1 VTDYA
6 NKTYW
11 ENLVKMSL
19 SRYFVMYALS
29 QKPMHG
35 YDISK
40 WIGEATKNCC
50 CPTEGSLYPMLKEF
64 EKGDYVTS
72 EALLV
77 SGRERKVYTLTEK
90 GLKALSMAKEV
101 WGSTADILQSTMQ
114 YNKDN
119 LLLCPVCNN
128 KT

>member
-1 VTDYA
+1 MTDFT

-40 WIGEATKNCC
+40 WIGEATNGCC
-50 CPTEGSLYPMLKEF
+50 YPTEGSLYPMLKEF
-64 EKGDYVTS
+64 EKGGYVTS
-72 EALLV
+72 QKTFV
-77 SGRERKVYTLTEK
+77 SGRERKVYTIAEK
-90 GLKALSMAKEV
+90 GLKALNVAKEV
-101 WGSTADILQSTMQ
+101 WGTTTNIIQATISCEDMIT
-114 YNKDN
+114 
-119 LLLCPVCNN
+119 
-128 KT
+128 

>member
-1 VTDYA
+1 MTDYT

-40 WIGEATKNCC
+40 WIGEVTKNCC
-50 CPTEGSLYPMLKEF
+50 RPTEGSLYPMLKEF
-64 EKGDYVTS
+64 VEGGYATNETIS
-72 EALLV
+72 V
-77 SGRERKVYTLTEK
+77 SGRERKVYTITDK
-90 GLKALSMAKEV
+90 GLQAFNVAKEV
-101 WGSTADILQSTMQ
+101 WGHTA
-114 YNKDN
+114 K
-119 LLLCPVCNN
+119 LLADSM
-128 KT
+128 

>member
-1 VTDYA
+1 MTDYTNRA
-6 NKTYW
+6 YW

-40 WIGEATKNCC
+40 WIGEITKGCC

-64 EKGDYVTS
+64 ENGDYVTNQTMV
-72 EALLV
+72 V
-77 SGRERKVYTLTEK
+77 SGRERKVYTLTEQ
-90 GLKALSMAKEV
+90 GMKALNMAREV
-101 WGSTADILQSTMQ
+101 WGSTADIIQATI
-114 YNKDN
+114 
-119 LLLCPVCNN
+119 
-128 KT
+128 TI

>member
-1 VTDYA
+1 MTDYTDKA
-6 NKTYW
+6 YW

-40 WIGEATKNCC
+40 WIGEATKGCC
-50 CPTEGSLYPMLKEF
+50 QPTEGSLYPMLKEF
-64 EKGDYVTS
+64 EKGGYVSSQT
-72 EALLV
+72 LTV

-90 GLKALSMAKEV
+90 GLQALSMGKEV
-101 WGSTADILQSTMQ
+101 WGSTADIIQATIQ
-114 YNKDN
+114 
-119 LLLCPVCNN
+119 
-128 KT
+128 

>member
-1 VTDYA
+1 VADYT
-6 NKTYW
+6 KKDYW

-40 WIGEATKNCC
+40 WIGEVTNGCC

-64 EKGDYVTS
+64 EKGGYVTS
-72 EALLV
+72 QAVTV
-77 SGRERKVYTLTEK
+77 SGRERKVYTLTER
-90 GLKALSMAKEV
+90 GIEAFSIGMEV
-101 WGSTADILQSTMQ
+101 WVSTADIIKAT
-114 YNKDN
+114 
-119 LLLCPVCNN
+119 VR
-128 KT
+128 

>member
-1 VTDYA
+1 MADYA
-6 NKTYW
+6 SKAYW

-40 WIGEATKNCC
+40 WIGEATKGCC

-64 EKGDYVTS
+64 EKGAYVIS
-72 EALLV
+72 ETLLV
-77 SGRERKVYTLTEK
+77 SGRERKVYTLTDK
-90 GLKALSMAKEV
+90 GLEALNVAKEV
-101 WGSTADILQSTMQ
+101 WRNTAGIIQSTM
-114 YNKDN
+114 
-119 LLLCPVCNN
+119 
-128 KT
+128 

>member
-1 VTDYA
+1 MTDFT
-6 NKTYW
+6 NKAYW

-40 WIGEATKNCC
+40 WIGEATKGCC

-64 EKGDYVTS
+64 EKGGYVAS
-72 EALLV
+72 EVISV
-77 SGRERKVYTLTEK
+77 SGRERKVYTITEK
-90 GLKALSMAKEV
+90 GLEALIVAKEV
-101 WGSTADILQSTMQ
+101 WGHTAELILVSIKQS
-114 YNKDN
+114 DC
-119 LLLCPVCNN
+119 LLE
-128 KT
+128 

>member
-1 VTDYA
+1 MTDYA

-40 WIGEATKNCC
+40 WIGEATNNCC

-64 EKGDYVTS
+64 EKGGYVTS
-72 EALLV
+72 QALFV
-77 SGRERKVYTLTEK
+77 SGRERKVYTLTK
-90 GLKALSMAKEV
+90 TGLDALSTAKEV
-101 WGSTADILQSTMQ
+101 WRGATEIIQATM
-114 YNKDN
+114 
-119 LLLCPVCNN
+119 
-128 KT
+128 

>member
-1 VTDYA
+1 MTDYT
-6 NKTYW
+6 NKAYW

-40 WIGEATKNCC
+40 WIGEATKGCC
-50 CPTEGSLYPMLKEF
+50 HPTEGSLYPMLKEF
-64 EKGDYVTS
+64 EKGGYVTN
-72 EALLV
+72 EAITV

-90 GLKALSMAKEV
+90 GLEALRAAKEV
-101 WGSTADILQSTMQ
+101 WGHTAELIKDSILQA
-114 YNKDN
+114 NG
-119 LLLCPVCNN
+119 
-128 KT
+128 

>member
-1 VTDYA
+1 MTDYT
-6 NKTYW
+6 NKSYW

-64 EKGDYVTS
+64 EKGGYVTS
-72 EALLV
+72 QALLV

-90 GLKALSMAKEV
+90 GLDALSTAKEV
-101 WGSTADILQSTMQ
+101 WKGTADIIQATV
-114 YNKDN
+114 NKN
-119 LLLCPVCNN
+119 QP
-128 KT
+128 